1 MPSATGRSSIILVVT
16 VGRWLCV
23 TLKQREHQC
32 TIQKCFLYFLLFWVA
47 RRIRSA
53 SYFSRFFFLYF
64 ISILFVL
71 PFASYVRLDFGRLRC
86 VCVCVSGCGGL
97 SVCYAAASH
106 QPPAIQRA
114 QDHLYLGR
122 CQLSLTGTTIYS
134 FNYKATFACKSSN
147 ELSPAKP

>member
-47 RRIRSA
+47 CRIRSA

-86 VCVCVSGCGGL
+86 VCVCVWVRRSICL
-97 SVCYAAASH
+97 LCCCFTSAASY
-106 QPPAIQRA
+106 PACTGPFVSRSMSAISYRYHDLFIQ
-114 QDHLYLGR
+114 L
-122 CQLSLTGTTIYS
+122 
-134 FNYKATFACKSSN
+134 
-147 ELSPAKP
+147 

>member
-47 RRIRSA
+47 CRIRSA
-53 SYFSRFFFLYF
+53 SYFSRFFFFY
-64 ISILFVL
+64 ILFLSCSYCPLLRTYVL
-71 PFASYVRLDFGRLRC
+71 ISVDFG